1 MARPC
6 YIYNLLKLP
15 GLEGIITVRGNLKKA
30 RECEEGAAAFAEAM
44 LHAEEYQEIKE
55 AMSPSEMPATKSDV
69 LKPSPQF
76 KASEETKKISLD
88 ESDPSKVTS
97 IGIELDNA

>member
-15 GLEGIITVRGNLKKA
+15 GLEGIITVRGNPKKA

-55 AMSPSEMPATKSDV
+55 AMSPSEMPATEVDQRTSTGV
-69 LKPSPQF
+69 
-76 KASEETKKISLD
+76 ASASCGGSTGS
-88 ESDPSKVTS
+88 SRPP
-97 IGIELDNA
+97 